1 MSFKTGV
8 TKPSYRNSYRKE
20 DMKDKNQAVKNKNK

>member
-20 DMKDKNQAVKNKNK
+20 EMKDKKSGS